1 MFTLSYVMF
10 FLDFTE
16 CLIIDSLNITQQ
28 LIYAW
33 QTDLLYAIMF
43 IAVGID
49 AVQQVKLVI
58 AHHKSAKEILK

>member
-1 MFTLSYVMF
+1 MFALSYVMF

-16 CLIIDSLNITQQ
+16 CLIIDSLDITQQ

-43 IAVGID
+43 IAIGID
-49 AVQQVKLVI
+49 AIQQVKLVI
-58 AHHKSAKEILK
+58 AHHKNTKEILK